1 MECPMRNRVRSW
13 VVNKLAILA
22 TLMGFIACA
31 PDEICFTDNDTRVKI
46 NFKKEIYSGTDSAFF
61 ENDTLI
67 FIRIT
72 ALNTDSIFI
81 ESDTLS
87 RVVLP
92 VNTGVNTTTFIF
104 DSDQGS
110 DTLEL
115 RYQRQQRLISVDCG
129 PEQIIDN
136 LEAGVFT
143 FDSLGILNPALLEP
157 VNTNGNNIERRR
169 VV

>member
-1 MECPMRNRVRSW
+1 MRNRVWSW
-13 VVNKLAILA
+13 VVSKLAILA
-22 TLMGFIACA
+22 TFMGFTTCA
-31 PDEICFTDNDTRVKI
+31 GDESCFTDNDTRVKI
-46 NFKKEIYSGTDSAFF
+46 SFKRVIYPDTDSSFL

-67 FIRIT
+67 FSRVT
-72 ALNTDSIFI
+72 ALDTDSIFI
-81 ESDTLS
+81 GTDTLS

-92 VNTGVNTTTFIF
+92 VNTGVNVTVFVF

-136 LEAGVFT
+136 LEAGAFT
-143 FDSLGILNPALLEP
+143 FDSLGILIPALLEQAD
-157 VNTNGNNIERRR
+157 TNVEVYR
-169 VV
+169 

>member
-22 TLMGFIACA
+22 AFMGFVACS
-31 PDEICFTDNDTRVKI
+31 PDEICFTDHDTQVKI

-72 ALNTDSIFI
+72 ALDTDSIFV

-92 VNTGVNTTTFIF
+92 VNTGVNITTFIF

-129 PEQIIDN
+129 PEQVIDN
-136 LEAGVFT
+136 LEAGAFT
-143 FDSLGILNPALLEP
+143 FDSLKIMNPILLVQE
-157 VNTNGNNIERRR
+157 NTNVEVYR
-169 VV
+169 